1 MIPAGIKQPPE
12 RIARLYFYMTAKP
25 IFFLSV
31 LFTGI
36 FFTEDWKVDAA
47 AAKVSFAIKGPFGTV
62 HGDFTGLSATIQFNE
77 HDLAASSI
85 TAGIDPKTVS
95 TGIGLRN
102 RHLRTEEQYLDTDK
116 YPSISFRS
124 KKIEKTETGFI
135 ARGELTLKG
144 VTKPVDI
151 AFTFNAT
158 GVTGIFKGEFTI
170 KRTDYNIG
178 KPGGSIGEVVTL
190 TLEVPVKRTEH

>member
-1 MIPAGIKQPPE
+1 MKMKLFILLSTIAAGS
-12 RIARLYFYMTAKP
+12 
-25 IFFLSV
+25 FFSQK
-31 LFTGI
+31 
-36 FFTEDWKVDAA
+36 WNVDAS
-47 AAKVSFAIKGPFGTV
+47 AAKVSFAVKGPFGTV
-62 HGDFTGLSATIQFNE
+62 HGDFTGLKATIQFNE
-77 HDLAASSI
+77 KDLAASSI
-85 TAGIDPKTVS
+85 AAVIDPKTIS

-102 RHLRTEEQYLDTDK
+102 RHLRSEEQYLDTDK

-124 KKIEKTETGFI
+124 KKIERTGTGFM

-158 GVTGIFKGEFTI
+158 GDSGIFKGQFTI

-178 KPGGSIGEVVTL
+178 KPGGSVGEVVTL
-190 TLEVPVKRTEH
+190 TLEAPVKKTEH